1 MRVKIGLYWE
11 YDTNTGYDGI
21 HWEYKPR
28 IYDIAMSENGNF
40 TREHQDKP
48 TNMGYLILQ
57 QTLQEHWTIWKMIPN
72 DFHGET
78 SNLAFCYQV

>member
-1 MRVKIGLYWE
+1 MRISMGINDMRVKIGLCWE
-11 YDTNTGYDGI
+11 CDTNTGYDGI

-57 QTLQEHWTIWKMIPN
+57 QTLQEH
-72 DFHGET
+72 
-78 SNLAFCYQV
+78 